1 MIVTS
6 KVYIYDMSN
15 WRINEKTEKTETEFL
30 KLKKLKSSLEA
41 EELYSNFYDVNKL
54 FLVRDDTHMTSMKIV
69 QFS

>member
-15 WRINEKTEKTETEFL
+15 WQINEKIEKTETEFL